1 MLENPKTMEC
11 KEFIETGLGTCRP
24 RDLLNMEFVYGK
36 QFSGKNKEV
45 VVNFKNRMIEL
56 MTTLIN

>member
-1 MLENPKTMEC
+1 M
-11 KEFIETGLGTCRP
+11 
-24 RDLLNMEFVYGK
+24 NMEFVYGK